1 MAAIVFKAIK
11 ASRLKEKAMVRELLN
26 GMAMSEKDILAD
38 FQSTV
43 ATWKKKPK
51 FEVVSDLNPS
61 GPEILVGTD
70 DEIYGY
76 VDRGTKPH
84 IIRPVKAKSLVFRG
98 NYTAKTTPRI
108 IGSKAGGSS
117 GPLVFSQE
125 VRHPGT
131 KAREFSETIQKKQ
144 QPRFKRRMEKAMS
157 RARTESGHAI

>member
-1 MAAIVFKAIK
+1 MAVVVFKAIK
-11 ASRLKEKAMVRELLN
+11 ASRLKEEAMIKELLK
-26 GMAMSEKDILAD
+26 GMKVSEKGILKD

-43 ATWKKKPK
+43 ATWKRKPK
-51 FEVVSDLNPS
+51 FEVISDLNPN

-70 DEIYGY
+70 DKIYGY
-76 VDRGTKPH
+76 VDQGTKPH
-84 IIRPVKAKSLVFRG
+84 IIRPVKAKSLVFKG
-98 NYTAKTTPRI
+98 NYTAKTTPRV

-144 QPRFKRRMEKAMS
+144 QPRFRRQMEQAM
-157 RARTESGHAI
+157 RNARQASGHEI